1 MNLPMQRHYFAV
13 GSSRIDMERS
23 WFSRLLGNPMFKSF
37 LLFSIFRAFYG
48 AGILLVTW
56 FLATETENP
65 WWVSIL
71 FLLASMIFSRLL
83 FRFIKSFRKSVDDSN

>member
-23 WFSRLLGNPMFKSF
+23 WLSRLVDNPLFKSF

-56 FLATETENP
+56 FLATETESP
-65 WWVSIL
+65 WWFSVL
-71 FLLASMIFSRLL
+71 FLIASMIFSRLL
-83 FRFIKSFRKSVDDSN
+83 FRFIKGFRKPEENSN

>member
-13 GSSRIDMERS
+13 GLSRIDMERS
-23 WFSRLLGNPMFKSF
+23 WFSRLVDNPLFKSF

-56 FLATETENP
+56 FLVTETENP
-65 WWVSIL
+65 WWISIL
-71 FLLASMIFSRLL
+71 FLIASMIFSRLL
-83 FRFIKSFRKSVDDSN
+83 FRFIKNFRKPVEDAN